1 MAESTTTLPVVEMQN
16 SRSCAQTGEPK
27 NRPST
32 RSCQTISPLLP
43 RTQVTMPESL
53 QRNSNPPLAKLVGTY
68 GIDRR
73 SLYAKLGDDPL
84 ATLPGLRATR

>member
-53 QRNSNPPLAKLVGTY
+53 QRNSSPSLAKLVGTY

-84 ATLPGLRATR
+84 ATLPGFRATR